1 MIQTNNGLRCM
12 SGDFP
17 ARRTR
22 YIRFIQLWITSDWM
36 LKIYLHSAHGDELPI
51 GYLNKTKSF
60 IEPHLDEAKKTKPS
74 HRIGFMIL
82 SHGAVSNWVMF
93 DWWSSLHLYQRIFRV
108 DGMPPD
114 RFVEAPAYL
123 FQCVYDMRITAF
135 ESEAWR
141 NYVVENPRSDL
152 SAYLNAQLNIDV

>member
-1 MIQTNNGLRCM
+1 MIQNNALRCV
-12 SGDFP
+12 SRDFP
-17 ARRTR
+17 MRRTR
-22 YIRFIQLWITSDWM
+22 YIRFVELWTRIDWM
-36 LKIYLHSAHGDELPI
+36 IKFYLHSAHGDELPA
-51 GYLNKTKSF
+51 GYLEKTKSF
-60 IEPHLDEAKKTKPS
+60 IEPYLCEANKTEPS
-74 HRIGFMIL
+74 HRIGFAIL

-114 RFVEAPAYL
+114 RLVEAPAYL

-141 NYVVENPRSDL
+141 SYVVENPDTDI
-152 SAYLNAQLNIDV
+152 SAYLNAQLNVNV